1 MPHCGIL
8 SPADVKQGSR
18 GMVMAK
24 LNSKTI
30 KLSLLGLLVAVVL
43 GGVLAIW
50 VVPGK
55 AHKTVNTNWFG
66 VAIEGYDTVAY
77 HTEGRAVKGDS
88 EFSYVWND
96 AKWYFASA
104 KNRELF
110 AADPERYAPQYGGY

>member
-1 MPHCGIL
+1 MG
-8 SPADVKQGSR
+8 
-18 GMVMAK
+18 K

-30 KLSLLGLLVAVVL
+30 KLSLLALLVAVVL

-55 AHKTVNTNWFG
+55 AHKTVYTNWFG
-66 VAIEGYDTVAY
+66 VAIKGYDSVAY
-77 HTEGRAVKGDS
+77 HTEARAVKGDS

-110 AADPERYAPQYGGY
+110 AANPERYAPQYGGY